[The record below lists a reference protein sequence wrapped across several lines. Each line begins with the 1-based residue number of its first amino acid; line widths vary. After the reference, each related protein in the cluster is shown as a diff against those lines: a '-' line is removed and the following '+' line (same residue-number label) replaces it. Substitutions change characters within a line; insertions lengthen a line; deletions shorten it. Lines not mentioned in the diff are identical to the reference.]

1 MAGQVWETNVLGGYM
16 GSDRLSNKLRMAVQ
30 PLTRF
35 RQFCDLKE
43 ALGKHKGDYYHWNV
57 YSDVETQGGQLA
69 EDTAMPETNFNVT
82 QGTLTVTEYGNSV
95 PFTGKLDDLSVH
107 PVTEIIHKVMKNE
120 TRKAFDIDTHAEFE
134 INVLRAV

>member
-1 MAGQVWETNVLGGYM
+1 MAGQVWETNTLGGYM

-43 ALGKHKGDYYHWNV
+43 ALGKHKGDYFHWNV

-69 EDTAMPETNFNVT
+69 EADAMPETNYTVT
-82 QGTLTVTEYGNSV
+82 QGTLTVTEYGKLIAATIINGYSHKSSIFPV
-95 PFTGKLDDLSVH
+95 YGKIKGNRVK
-107 PVTEIIHKVMKNE
+107 IG
-120 TRKAFDIDTHAEFE
+120 
-134 INVLRAV
+134 